1 MAKTHKY
8 NFKEM
13 SEVGCGN
20 PDCRKPL
27 KKNVVER
34 KPKDSFILCWECWVK
49 KTRGMTLTTYRKYRA
64 LRAKI
69 KREGG
74 DQRAAMRAGA

>member
-1 MAKTHKY
+1 
-8 NFKEM
+8 
-13 SEVGCGN
+13 
-20 PDCRKPL
+20 
-27 KKNVVER
+27 
-34 KPKDSFILCWECWVK
+34 
-49 KTRGMTLTTYRKYRA
+49 MTLTTYRKYRA